1 MYPCCAIINSESLIY
16 FKKKKI
22 IHVHRERERDAHTKF
37 CVLSVWIVM
46 LLLFDDV
53 VASWERNVE

>member
-1 MYPCCAIINSESLIY
+1 MSLLFIS
-16 FKKKKI
+16 KKKKI